1 MRIRPAVFGTNRPVH
16 FVMTSSPDPPIGE
29 TDPYR
34 YLNEDEAPGVWC
46 NRTSQWFVK
55 RTPKVNLHVCTYRY
69 LWVKKANAPSNRAK
83 HFGIISDRSSSD
95 SA

>member
-29 TDPYR
+29 TGPYR
-34 YLNEDEAPGVWC
+34 YLNEDEAPGVWD

-55 RTPKVNLHVCTYRY
+55 RTPKVILHVCTYRY
-69 LWVKKANAPSNRAK
+69 LWVKKAKTPSNRAK
-83 HFGIISDRSSSD
+83 PFGIISDRSSSD